1 MQNIDKMTQLSEPN
15 STSSNDPTIT
25 PEEMRRILTILLIF
39 SRYARSFLG
48 NSILRSEAMIAYA
61 GDEFLEN
68 VVSTT
73 HPHPTDGQPQQ
84 RIKNKAS

>member
-25 PEEMRRILTILLIF
+25 PEEMRRILTICVDLLAVCAKL
-39 SRYARSFLG
+39 SRKFNPAIG
-48 NSILRSEAMIAYA
+48 AMIAYA